1 MLYGLYSRFL
11 IAGCLELECYRTGHL
26 IIGEYITECYTTGC
40 YITELCMLGYYITR
54 FCISGVYY
62 LTGDCITDIVP
73 HVT

>member
-1 MLYGLYSRFL
+1 M
-11 IAGCLELECYRTGHL
+11 ECYRTGHL

-62 LTGDCITDIVP
+62 LTGDCITGCFLAGQGII
-73 HVT
+73 